1 MAAASFKG
9 LQNGIAI
16 LAFDTIALEV
26 HATDYAQYEGR
37 CISYLRDD
45 NMSSFEL
52 LSVDRS

>member
-26 HATDYAQYEGR
+26 HATDYAQHEGR
-37 CISYLRDD
+37 CIPS
-45 NMSSFEL
+45 
-52 LSVDRS
+52 